1 MEPFKLKLLGFHIK
15 KNFARD
21 KISIIL
27 HQNILK
33 ANISC
38 SLSIHIHNQ
47 CMNCSHQKNI
57 YTCMFIIWIIILS
70 NHDNIH
76 TTKNTF
82 HAACFTHSVK
92 TKKTWSIN
100 KLKMTSN
107 LCIIRTRSK
116 YNKNVV
122 CPGYTLLKTW
132 YSKKFLYFSFFVI
145 FFCIVKNSPYVIE
158 NYKMW

>member
-1 MEPFKLKLLGFHIK
+1 MKKKEDLNFVSIKKKIYLMKIVYINDLTFDLNILRHTIPPEFVHTEANKANYINNSSYHELFNTTGMQPFKLKLLGFHIK

-57 YTCMFIIWIIILS
+57 YTCMFII
-70 NHDNIH
+70 
-76 TTKNTF
+76 
-82 HAACFTHSVK
+82 
-92 TKKTWSIN
+92 
-100 KLKMTSN
+100 
-107 LCIIRTRSK
+107 
-116 YNKNVV
+116 
-122 CPGYTLLKTW
+122 
-132 YSKKFLYFSFFVI
+132 
-145 FFCIVKNSPYVIE
+145 
-158 NYKMW
+158 